1 MNAAPSP
8 IRPRLL
14 VFAKAPVAGQAKTR
28 LIPAL
33 GAEGAAVLAR
43 TMLDHTLAQALA
55 SQAGEVELCMSP
67 APGDAAW
74 NGWRLPAGIAPTD
87 QGNGDLGARMARAV
101 QRVTTG
107 QQQPVLL
114 FGTDCPA
121 LDAAA
126 IRAAA
131 DALQQHDAVLVP
143 VADGGYVLIGL
154 KHPSP
159 ELFSDMA
166 WSTSTVAAQTLRRLD
181 RLGRS
186 TWIGPTLCDI
196 DEATDLVHLPTSL
209 TALPRP

>member
-1 MNAAPSP
+1 MNVAPSP
-8 IRPRLL
+8 TRPRLV

-33 GAEGAAVLAR
+33 GAEGAAALAR
-43 TMLDHTLAQALA
+43 TMLDHTLAQARV

-67 APGDAAW
+67 APGDVAW

-87 QGNGDLGARMARAV
+87 QGDGDLGARMARAV
-101 QRVTTG
+101 RRVTA
-107 QQQPVLL
+107 QQPVLL

-154 KHPSP
+154 KRPCP
-159 ELFSDMA
+159 ELFADMA
-166 WSTSTVAAQTLRRLD
+166 WSTPTVAAETLRRLD
-181 RLGRS
+181 RLGCS
-186 TWIGPTLCDI
+186 TWIAPTLHDI
-196 DEATDLVHLPTSL
+196 DEPADLVHLPST
-209 TALPRP
+209 LPRP